1 MKQVKSS
8 AGTFTDNMKLPIH
21 RWFRYSAGF
30 SADWVKKEL
39 LDLKQKVN
47 DEVILIEPF
56 AGSGTSNLV
65 ADSLGIESYGFEG
78 HPFIAEIANAKKL
91 WYLSENLVLESG
103 KLILEKAQS
112 DVNFYRLPIEENLL
126 SKCFTSTNFN
136 KLMALRNAYEEL
148 YASKEIGLIFKLII
162 TSILRPC
169 SHVGTAQWQY
179 VLPNKRKSNVLDP
192 FEAFE
197 RKLIQIID
205 DMKFA
210 KDNDWKNFSNIEFHD
225 YRNPTNLDKIGNCV
239 ITSPPY
245 PNNYDYADATRLE
258 MMFWEE
264 ITGWGDLKN
273 IVRPTLIRSCSQ
285 HSASDKVIL
294 EEIIDSPSLKPIR
307 DEIFSVT
314 NELGEIRKT
323 KGGKKTYHTM
333 VGAYFYDMSKIFSN
347 LRANLQENSNMT
359 FVIGDSAPYGIYVPV
374 DKWLGEL
381 AIDNGFESYTFEKIR
396 DRNIKWDNRT
406 HKVPLK
412 EGLLR
417 IRG

>member
-1 MKQVKSS
+1 
-8 AGTFTDNMKLPIH
+8 
-21 RWFRYSAGF
+21 
-30 SADWVKKEL
+30 
-39 LDLKQKVN
+39 
-47 DEVILIEPF
+47 
-56 AGSGTSNLV
+56 
-65 ADSLGIESYGFEG
+65 
-78 HPFIAEIANAKKL
+78 
-91 WYLSENLVLESG
+91 
-103 KLILEKAQS
+103 
-112 DVNFYRLPIEENLL
+112 
-126 SKCFTSTNFN
+126 
-136 KLMALRNAYEEL
+136 MALRNAYEEL